1 MQADRRTLGLI
12 AAKRAVI
19 FALVWLAITGAD
31 PGGVAAGAA
40 VAAAATWLSLRLL
53 PPRRRVALGAILR
66 LAPGF
71 LWRSLLGGVDVAAR
85 ALSPRMPL
93 KPGWT
98 EVRSRLPP
106 GPARA
111 VVGGQFSLLPG
122 TLVAGTRGDRLLIHA
137 LDVEQD
143 IARDVAAAEA
153 AMAMAMEGTVDETPR
168 GDEERR

>member
-1 MQADRRTLGLI
+1 MQTDQRATGRVV
-12 AAKRAVI
+12 AKRAVLLG
-19 FALVWLAITGAD
+19 LVWLAITGAD
-31 PGGVAAGAA
+31 SEGLAIGAA

-53 PPRRRVALGAILR
+53 PPGGPVPLVAILR

-71 LWRSLLGGVDVAAR
+71 LWRSLLGGVDVAWR
-85 ALSPRMPL
+85 ALSWRMPL
-93 KPGWT
+93 RPGWT

-137 LDVEQD
+137 LDIGQD
-143 IARDVAAAEA
+143 IARDVAEAEA
-153 AMAMAMEGTVDETPR
+153 AMAEAMGKTRDKTPKT
-168 GDEERR
+168 DEERQ